1 VGVPIE
7 TTCVSRTDAVIGN
20 TSGRDHIHWRLLPT
34 ELKTSL
40 PLAIENLIGRIKIPG
55 VFSL

>member
-1 VGVPIE
+1 M
-7 TTCVSRTDAVIGN
+7 IGN